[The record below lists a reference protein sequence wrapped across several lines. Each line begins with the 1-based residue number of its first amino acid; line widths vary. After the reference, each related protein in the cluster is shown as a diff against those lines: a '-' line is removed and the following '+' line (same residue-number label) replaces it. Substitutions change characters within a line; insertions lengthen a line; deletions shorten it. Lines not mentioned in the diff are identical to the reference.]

1 MHFREQ
7 GKSLQL
13 VRTTYNSEKG
23 RGEQTVVAKLPQYTY
38 TIPED
43 VRQLLTADEVA
54 QLTDYLAALEAGR
67 RQQANAYHLRKL
79 AEDMA
84 MAADALK
91 AGSTPAD
98 ADALWTAIAD
108 LGKALKKAGHP
119 KPVKARNPA
128 PVPAGQ
134 AALNV

>member
-13 VRTTYNSEKG
+13 VRTTYNPEKK
-23 RGEQTVVAKLPQYTY
+23 RGEQVVVAKLPQYTY

-43 VRQLLTADEVA
+43 VRLLLTAEEFA
-54 QLTDYLAALEAGR
+54 QLTDYLAALADGR
-67 RQQANAYHLRKL
+67 NRQNQAFHLRTL
-79 AEDMA
+79 VDA
-84 MAADALK
+84 MKEATAALK
-91 AGSTPAD
+91 VGVSPRD
-98 ADALWTAIAD
+98 ADALWTSIAD
-108 LGKALKKAGHP
+108 LSKALRKAGHP

>member
-13 VRTTYNSEKG
+13 VRTTYNPAKG

-38 TIPED
+38 TIPDD

-79 AEDMA
+79 TEDMT
-84 MAADALK
+84 MAVEALK
-91 AGSTPAD
+91 AGSTPSD
-98 ADALWTAIAD
+98 ADAIWTAMAD
-108 LGKALKKAGHP
+108 MAKALKKAGYP
-119 KPVKARNPA
+119 KPKARNSA
-128 PVPAGQ
+128 TGPAGQ
-134 AALNV
+134 TSLDV